1 MMHRTHLRVCL
12 VTCLAL
18 ALVGC
23 GFANAAGEFTLAEK
37 QKIPR
42 LKQKID
48 WPDIDQLTGS
58 TLNQQV
64 GAKGPDG
71 KPLLKGIPTSL
82 KKGTLAHISGL
93 LSLAGVCQR
102 SHHVVEELIDPQK
115 DPKGAA
121 AQRAAKKNSPIQDL
135 TVTITNCTGDARC
148 DFVCGGFVGLEL
160 KAEVEIQILN
170 ELQAANL
177 KKQLSKANPENAA
190 DGIVQ
195 IRLNFFK
202 FDLYQ
207 SADSGTEKEVTT
219 KYLDSLDLI
228 LNDAYG
234 EMHNDDGK
242 ETTVIQGKEITTI
255 DPIIGTRFEVDP
267 RSEFITN
274 IKARVVSGKATS
286 FRIIPRVR
294 VAKPDLYEM
303 RFDGAGIELD
313 VQPEVVVSV
322 LDAVGL

>member
-1 MMHRTHLRVCL
+1 MMHRTHFRICL
-12 VTCLAL
+12 TLCLSFAL
-18 ALVGC
+18 AGC

-58 TLNQQV
+58 SLNQQV

-102 SHHVVEELIDPQK
+102 SHRVVEEPIDPQK

-121 AQRAAKKNSPIQDL
+121 AQRAAQKNSPIQDL

-148 DFVCGGFVGLEL
+148 DFVCGDFQGLEL

-207 SADSGTEKEVTT
+207 NADTGTEKEVTT

-234 EMHNDDGK
+234 QMDNDEGK
-242 ETTVIQGKEITTI
+242 ETTVIQGKEITLI

-267 RSEFITN
+267 RSEFISS

>member
-1 MMHRTHLRVCL
+1 MFVS
-12 VTCLAL
+12 VP
-18 ALVGC
+18 VS
-23 GFANAAGEFTLAEK
+23 F
-37 QKIPR
+37 R
-42 LKQKID
+42 L
-48 WPDIDQLTGS
+48 LF
-58 TLNQQV
+58 N
-64 GAKGPDG
+64 
-71 KPLLKGIPTSL
+71 
-82 KKGTLAHISGL
+82 
-93 LSLAGVCQR
+93 R
-102 SHHVVEELIDPQK
+102 
-115 DPKGAA
+115 
-121 AQRAAKKNSPIQDL
+121 
-135 TVTITNCTGDARC
+135 
-148 DFVCGGFVGLEL
+148 
-160 KAEVEIQILN
+160 
-170 ELQAANL
+170 
-177 KKQLSKANPENAA
+177 
-190 DGIVQ
+190 

-242 ETTVIQGKEITTI
+242 ETAVIQGKEITTI

-322 LDAVGL
+322 LDVVGL